1 MNTLE
6 RPSQRPRLGFG
17 LENIDQLFP
26 GFASGDFG
34 VLYGSPTSLTLSWLL
49 CVRCQLPEEQGGL
62 GSPVVLVDGGNTFN
76 LYGVSR
82 IAQQYGMDPKG
93 VLERIFISRAF
104 TAYQLTS
111 LIMNGLKQ
119 AVEKSKA
126 KLIVISDIT
135 GLYLDR
141 DVPKT
146 EAKDV
151 FNKLTLF
158 LSEFPKENGVIVVA
172 THPTGKPS
180 PRSLFMELALL
191 ARAEVVIRV
200 RGSHPALKFALEK
213 HPLYKLGTVEFPS
226 EGITLREF
234 TEA

>member
-1 MNTLE
+1 M
-6 RPSQRPRLGFG
+6 
-17 LENIDQLFP
+17 
-26 GFASGDFG
+26 
-34 VLYGSPTSLTLSWLL
+34 TLSWLL

-62 GSPVVLVDGGNTFN
+62 GSPVVLVDGGNTFD
-76 LYGVSR
+76 LYGVSS
-82 IAQQYGMDPKG
+82 IAQQYGMDPKN
-93 VLERIFISRAF
+93 VLERILISRAF

-111 LIMNGLKQ
+111 LIINGLKL
-119 AVEKSKA
+119 AVDKFKA
-126 KLIVISDIT
+126 KLVVISDII

-158 LSEFPKENGVIVVA
+158 LSEFPKENGVTIVA

-191 ARAEVVIRV
+191 GRAGVVIRV
-200 RGSHPALKFALEK
+200 KGSHPALKFALEK
-213 HPLYKLGTVEFPS
+213 HPLYKPGTAEFPS